1 MISPEKIILIILSGN
16 IGCDAN
22 ISGRMSVC
30 ANLPADF
37 PGDYIVIASSHLS
50 LAPWVESHHHRLS
63 VSSTSKVNLNFFVTS
78 FFFIYASNI
87 YGYLPYQMVL
97 SHTLKFKV

>member
-1 MISPEKIILIILSGN
+1 MNRKIVNLVASIWKSKKTLSLRHFNYKYLSGN
-16 IGCDAN
+16 IGCDV
-22 ISGRMSVC
+22 SGRMSVC

-63 VSSTSKVNLNFFVTS
+63 VSSTSKVSL
-78 FFFIYASNI
+78 
-87 YGYLPYQMVL
+87 G
-97 SHTLKFKV
+97 

>member
-1 MISPEKIILIILSGN
+1 
-16 IGCDAN
+16 
-22 ISGRMSVC
+22 MSVC

-63 VSSTSKVNLNFFVTS
+63 VSSTSKVSLDAKWPGDVGDIVEIGKIS
-78 FFFIYASNI
+78 PMKCS
-87 YGYLPYQMVL
+87 LVDSKM
-97 SHTLKFKV
+97 

>member
-1 MISPEKIILIILSGN
+1 MISPEKFILIILSGN

-63 VSSTSKVNLNFFVTS
+63 VSSTSKVNLDDFLVTS
-78 FFFIYASNI
+78 FLFHIRVN
-87 YGYLPYQMVL
+87 YLGLFTIPNGA
-97 SHTLKFKV
+97 

>member
-1 MISPEKIILIILSGN
+1 MNQIFSGN

-63 VSSTSKVNLNFFVTS
+63 VSSTSKVSLD
-78 FFFIYASNI
+78 AKWPQ
-87 YGYLPYQMVL
+87 GCW
-97 SHTLKFKV
+97 